1 MFERPPTRGQ
11 RAALTMGWPWSR
23 EGAHARE
30 RPADCER
37 VHLVGALI
45 GVHRFDV
52 HHVPHHLP
60 RRSPSSDARALALH
74 CSCSPC
80 QPAALSRSHC
90 RSLAARDGLQVSTP
104 HGRPAWRPTRRRHAC
119 TSRLQT
125 TRRRPCSV
133 HRQRTLFVSIMPF
146 APSMARASDAT
157 RRAAATLCRLCRLT
171 CACQAPADALRRQN
185 TAHGAAALPALNVN
199 MHGATWQTCC
209 GAAADH
215 PVTLGFACV
224 CYGWP
229 HQSDIADSRSHTLGG
244 LAPKCINRAS
254 NAGHV
259 CMKAKAA
266 QEWPLA

>member
-1 MFERPPTRGQ
+1 MFIMCRITCRGAAQARTRA
-11 RAALTMGWPWSR
+11 RSPCT
-23 EGAHARE
+23 AHAAFASPLPC
-30 RPADCER
+30 PARIVAPLRQGTGC
-37 VHLVGALI
+37 
-45 GVHRFDV
+45 
-52 HHVPHHLP
+52 
-60 RRSPSSDARALALH
+60 RSPHRTA
-74 CSCSPC
+74 
-80 QPAALSRSHC
+80 
-90 RSLAARDGLQVSTP
+90 GP
-104 HGRPAWRPTRRRHAC
+104 HGDYPGGDTAC
-119 TSRLQT
+119 KLRLQT
-125 TRRRPCSV
+125 TRRRPRSGP
-133 HRQRTLFVSIMPF
+133 RQRTLFVSMMPF

-185 TAHGAAALPALNVN
+185 TAHGSAAVPVLNVS